1 VTRYGSRRSAVVA
14 LRSEPECEFL
24 STADTADTGRA
35 AEFTGLMIAG
45 SDRLQREINYNPTRF
60 RQMVADHG
68 GVGAAQHLLNGP
80 DASDGFTTL
89 WEANRL
95 ELSVEAH
102 VLLPRFTDLFTEG
115 EKRTA
120 RYRLEE
126 HGMDVDAFLG
136 RVGDG
141 LP

>member
-1 VTRYGSRRSAVVA
+1 
-14 LRSEPECEFL
+14 
-24 STADTADTGRA
+24 
-35 AEFTGLMIAG
+35 MIAG

-68 GVGAAQHLLNGP
+68 GVGASQHLLHGP

-95 ELSVEAH
+95 DLSVEAH
-102 VLLPRFTDLFTEG
+102 VLLPRFAHLFTER
-115 EKRTA
+115 ERRTA
-120 RYRLEE
+120 RFRLAE
-126 HGMDVDAFLG
+126 HGMDVDAFLH
-136 RVGDG
+136 RIGDE